1 VPGLV
6 ADGARTHAPVPH
18 PRVSGLGTNLFV
30 RRYTLRRISL
40 GGDRTHAGT
49 ARRRNST
56 AFELTIRAW
65 IETANFKYSGSEDTQ
80 QSRPGGKN
88 GHTRARLPGVILHD
102 VKPGRRAAAKL
113 LTRDE
118 ARRIAAIVA
127 KLPDLLRNG

>member
-1 VPGLV
+1 MEK
-6 ADGARTHAPVPH
+6 
-18 PRVSGLGTNLFV
+18 FYCV
-30 RRYTLRRISL
+30 R
-40 GGDRTHAGT
+40 
-49 ARRRNST
+49 
-56 AFELTIRAW
+56 LTIRAW

-88 GHTRARLPGVILHD
+88 RHTRARLPGVILHD

>member
-1 VPGLV
+1 VIIGVGRTSWRGQGLT
-6 ADGARTHAPVPH
+6 DF
-18 PRVSGLGTNLFV
+18 L
-30 RRYTLRRISL
+30 
-40 GGDRTHAGT
+40 
-49 ARRRNST
+49 RRNST

-88 GHTRARLPGVILHD
+88 RHTRARLPGVILHD